1 MRPLMFLRQCFW
13 WPATTAEID
22 SVIVAGTL
30 KEPMAKTPAWLQAVW
45 INVGQLTDQQQQAA
59 A

>member
-1 MRPLMFLRQCFW
+1 MFLRQCFW